1 MKKFLTLLIF
11 AFMIGSAS
19 AQKQKMQVFQ
29 LMEPGFNTKAIEGT
43 ISEVYQTQRFGN
55 KLWWIKIGNDTL
67 IHVWDRHFDT
77 PNMKVGD
84 KRTFTSI
91 KRLDSNWWMK
101 EKSEAIIKTPD
112 PQNILTVQ

>member
-1 MKKFLTLLIF
+1 MKKFLTPLIF

-55 KLWWIKIGNDTL
+55 KLWWIKIGMIHSSMSGIDISIRL
-67 IHVWDRHFDT
+67 I
-77 PNMKVGD
+77 
-84 KRTFTSI
+84 
-91 KRLDSNWWMK
+91 
-101 EKSEAIIKTPD
+101 
-112 PQNILTVQ
+112 